1 MTRISIKLAA
11 TSIVLLC
18 ALSLAAPSLA
28 QSTVIKVEVLPNGDA
43 RWTTEKVFSL
53 DTPDDINEWDA
64 IATQGKDKYLA
75 EFEGRMKD
83 YVARISEAA
92 GRTMAVNDVEV
103 AVEKTQPYALLENTS
118 RAYGVIRYEF
128 TWTGFAMTG
137 GDSLEVGDSFI
148 DGFLLNEGDS
158 ISFTLP
164 SGYEID
170 SISPDQY
177 DYKKSYQPQVK
188 WSVDVTN
195 NTASDV
201 MLFQSGEPSI
211 IMRKTASS
219 AFALEWWM
227 LVPAMAAS
235 AALGFG
241 GAYLL
246 LNRKPRAI
254 VAPPVP
260 DLILPDAGTAEPEVL
275 PAPDEGRFLSDEERI
290 VKYLEEAGGQMFQS
304 DLVRRTD
311 FSKSK
316 LSMVLSDLKEKGTI
330 IKIKKGK
337 ENLIRL
343 NRLSADTAGEP
354 PKE

>member
-1 MTRISIKLAA
+1 MSL
-11 TSIVLLC
+11 VLLC
-18 ALSLAAPSLA
+18 ALSLAAPTLA
-28 QSTVIKVEVLPNGDA
+28 QSTVVKVELFPNGDA

-53 DTPDDINEWDA
+53 DTQEDIIEWDA
-64 IATQGKDKYLA
+64 IAAQGRDKYLA
-75 EFEGRMKD
+75 EFEARMKD
-83 YVARISEAA
+83 YVARISGTI
-92 GRTMAVNDVEV
+92 GRAMAVNDVEV
-103 AVEKTQPYALLENTS
+103 SVEKNQPYAMLDNTS
-118 RAYGVIRYEF
+118 RSYGVIRYEF

-137 GDSLEVGDSFI
+137 GDSLEVGDSFV
-148 DGFLLNEGDS
+148 DGFLLSEGDS

-195 NTASDV
+195 DTVSDV

-211 IMRKTASS
+211 IMQKTASA
-219 AFALEWWM
+219 AFAIEWWM
-227 LVPAMAAS
+227 LIPAMAVS

-241 GAYLL
+241 AAYLFM
-246 LNRKPRAI
+246 NRRPRP
-254 VAPPVP
+254 VEAPPVP
-260 DLILPDAGTAEPEVL
+260 DLIMPDAGTAEPEVL
-275 PAPDEGRFLSDEERI
+275 PVPDEGRFLSDEERI
-290 VKYLEEAGGQMFQS
+290 VRYLEEAGGQMFQS
-304 DLVRRTD
+304 DLVRKTD

-343 NRLSADTAGEP
+343 NRPPAEG